1 MRSTFTCT
9 HITNKEAAKILGIS
23 ESTLRGRK
31 AGTDRLTRINAK
43 KSVRLIRQ
51 EVEAHL
57 ARKIR
62 DAEKHDDECKMEQ
75 PPRPTFITVKQAAA
89 MLGLSED
96 TVHHLKGGT
105 QKLTRVRFGR
115 AVRMIQQ
122 EVEDHIN
129 QRIKDSH

>member
-1 MRSTFTCT
+1 MRSSFTCT
-9 HITNKEAAKILGIS
+9 HITIKEAAQILGMP

-31 AGTDRLTRINAK
+31 AGTDRFTRINAK

-57 ARKIR
+57 AKKIR
-62 DAEKHDDECKMEQ
+62 DAEGKMEQ
-75 PPRPTFITVKQAAA
+75 PTRPTFITVKQAAA

-96 TVHHLKGGT
+96 TLHHLKGGT
-105 QKLTRVRFGR
+105 KKLTRVRFGR
-115 AVRMIQQ
+115 AVRLIQQ
-122 EVEDHIN
+122 EVEDHIK

>member
-1 MRSTFTCT
+1 MRSSFTCT
-9 HITNKEAAKILGIS
+9 HITIKEAAQILGIP

-43 KSVRLIRQ
+43 KAVRLIRQ

-57 ARKIR
+57 AKKIR
-62 DAEKHDDECKMEQ
+62 DAEMEQ
-75 PPRPTFITVKQAAA
+75 PTRLTFITVKQAAA

-96 TVHHLKGGT
+96 TLHHLKGGT
-105 QKLTRVRFGR
+105 KKLTRVRFGR

-122 EVEDHIN
+122 EVEDHIK

>member
-1 MRSTFTCT
+1 MRSSFTCT
-9 HITNKEAAKILGIS
+9 HITIKEAAQILGIP

-43 KSVRLIRQ
+43 KAVRLIRQ

-57 ARKIR
+57 AKKIR
-62 DAEKHDDECKMEQ
+62 DAEMEQ
-75 PPRPTFITVKQAAA
+75 PTRLTFITVKQAAA

-96 TVHHLKGGT
+96 TLHHLKGGT
-105 QKLTRVRFGR
+105 KKLTRVRFGR

-122 EVEDHIN
+122 EVEAHIK

>member
-1 MRSTFTCT
+1 MRSSFTCT
-9 HITNKEAAKILGIS
+9 HITIKEAAQILGMP

-31 AGTDRLTRINAK
+31 AGTDRFTRINAK
-43 KSVRLIRQ
+43 RSIRLIRQ

-57 ARKIR
+57 AKKIR
-62 DAEKHDDECKMEQ
+62 DAEMEQ
-75 PPRPTFITVKQAAA
+75 PTRLTFITVKQAAA

-96 TVHHLKGGT
+96 TLHHLKGGT
-105 QKLTRVRFGR
+105 KKLTRVRFGR

-122 EVEDHIN
+122 EVEAHIK

>member
-1 MRSTFTCT
+1 MRSSFTCT
-9 HITNKEAAKILGIS
+9 HITIKEAAQILGMS

-31 AGTDRLTRINAK
+31 AGTDRFTRINTK

-51 EVEAHL
+51 EVEAYL
-57 ARKIR
+57 AKKIR
-62 DAEKHDDECKMEQ
+62 DAESKMEQ
-75 PPRPTFITVKQAAA
+75 PARPTFITVKKAAA

-122 EVEDHIN
+122 EVEDHIK